1 MNLLFFQS
9 PHYSLGVSEMQGML
23 IQYSQFPFKT
33 RVSLLLSQS
42 GVSRHYSHHFLH
54 ATIDLPDPSRS
65 NLTPGPIPRVTPI
78 HRSHVL
84 IDWSLPQ
91 GMRCCTVSQT
101 AVAKKMCVHLHLFP
115 APRIHALEDVHAEYL
130 HVFLS
135 NTSAH
140 RCAFC
145 LRVCLF
151 LKRRCFAWGFY

>member
-1 MNLLFFQS
+1 MHEFIVLPIPAL
-9 PHYSLGVSEMQGML
+9 
-23 IQYSQFPFKT
+23 
-33 RVSLLLSQS
+33 QS
-42 GVSRHYSHHFLH
+42 GRVRDARYAYPVQPISLQDPGEPSPLPIGSFTTLFTPFFH

-151 LKRRCFAWGFY
+151 

>member
-1 MNLLFFQS
+1 MHEFIVLPIPAL
-9 PHYSLGVSEMQGML
+9 
-23 IQYSQFPFKT
+23 
-33 RVSLLLSQS
+33 QS
-42 GVSRHYSHHFLH
+42 GRVRDARYAYPVQPISLQDPGEPSPLPIGSFTTLFPPFSSRYHRS
-54 ATIDLPDPSRS
+54 SRS
-65 NLTPGPIPRVTPI
+65 PSFELGPIPRVTPI

-84 IDWSLPQ
+84 IGWSLPQ

-101 AVAKKMCVHLHLFP
+101 AVAKKMRVHLHLFP

-151 LKRRCFAWGFY
+151 LKRRCFA